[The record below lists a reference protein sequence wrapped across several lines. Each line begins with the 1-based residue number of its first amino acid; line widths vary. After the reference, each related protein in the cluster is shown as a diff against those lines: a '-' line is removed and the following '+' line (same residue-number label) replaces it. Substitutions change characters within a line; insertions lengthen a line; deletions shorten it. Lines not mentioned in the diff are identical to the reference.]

1 MLTILHNQAE
11 GYKRKL
17 DASEKAQKTQWEDK
31 VAPVLEA
38 NATEISELRRELALV
53 RKSKDQAC
61 QRAASKGQAE
71 AKAAKKKLE
80 EMCEVSMKQRYRI
93 SELEGELSVQKIQM
107 RRMQETT
114 AAAEQRAVG
123 TERLLKTRG
132 KRCEEL
138 HQAHSDMKDQMT
150 KIEELRSP
158 SPVSRRRSIPPP
170 PSPVGLS
177 TPTSEGAD
185 GSTLDAPKKP
195 PASAAKL
202 RQLAR
207 EDSPDVLRKMI
218 VSQMLVERFR
228 LHKAA
233 QVAERVAKNERTTLS
248 LQVELGQLR
257 GVLKQSQAEIKG
269 LEDNLQSHKWMH
281 QDLKETSASE
291 ISTLRRLVETY
302 RGEHV
307 RSPCQTKYQPPP
319 SPVPPK
325 PHRPHSA
332 MSSVTSSGSGSRKK
346 ASSRQGKSETSEDW
360 TAALDELGGAF
371 QFA

>member
-11 GYKRKL
+11 AYKRKL
-17 DASEKAQKTQWEDK
+17 DVSEKAQKTQWEDK
-31 VAPVLEA
+31 VAPMLEA

-53 RKSKDQAC
+53 RKSKEQAC
-61 QRAASKGQAE
+61 QRAASKGEAE

-93 SELEGELSVQKIQM
+93 SELESELSVQKIQM

-138 HQAHSDMKDQMT
+138 HQAHSDIKDQMT

-158 SPVSRRRSIPPP
+158 SPVSRRRSIPLP

-177 TPTSEGAD
+177 TPTSEGSD
-185 GSTLDAPKKP
+185 GSDVHRKKP

-202 RQLAR
+202 RQLAK
-207 EDSPDVLRKMI
+207 EDSPEVLRKMI
-218 VSQMLVERFR
+218 VSQMLVERYR
-228 LHKAA
+228 LYKAA
-233 QVAERVAKNERTTLS
+233 QVAERIAKNERTTLS

-307 RSPCQTKYQPPP
+307 RSPCQVKYQPP

-325 PHRPHSA
+325 PHRPSLA
-332 MSSVTSSGSGSRKK
+332 MSSVMSSGSSRKK
-346 ASSRQGKSETSEDW
+346 ANSRQGKSETSEDW